1 MPSAQLTMT
10 EVYTLAYAASVAR
23 GYPEPIADEVA
34 FRVLWLEQR
43 GLPGLI
49 ALTREFLNNHE
60 TDFRERGMQC
70 PIIAGTMLSDHF
82 DELVARESE
91 RPNVI
96 QGPANGVLI
105 LPKVAEYAER
115 IEEPVRV
122 SWIMG
127 EPPQIVGQSV
137 VDANKVETFGDFNA
151 VILNTGVGFARHG
164 EPLVGGQGPSATQT
178 ELPDTVFEP
187 LLGFIGKER
196 VQTALQVHGILS
208 SDPEALALLHALS
221 AADGSILASPQQLKD
236 DAKITLATSPGS
248 DNEKLWQR
256 FGEYGWTANAPD
268 DLHEKIRNVVVHY
281 VLTDEGRQAM
291 PMLLHAL
298 DRFPPTRH

>member
-1 MPSAQLTMT
+1 MPSAQLQMT

-23 GYPEPIADEVA
+23 GYPEPIADEIA

-43 GLPGLI
+43 RLPGLI

-60 TDFRERGMQC
+60 TDFRELGMQC

-82 DELVARESE
+82 DELVAREPE

-96 QGPANGVLI
+96 EGPANGVLI

-115 IEEPVRV
+115 IGEPVRV

-137 VDANKVETFGDFNA
+137 VDADKVETFGDFNA

-187 LLGFIGKER
+187 LLGFMGKER
-196 VQTALQVHGILS
+196 AQTALQVHGILS

-221 AADGSILASPQQLKD
+221 AADRSILASPQQLKD

-256 FGEYGWTANAPD
+256 FGEYGWTRKAPD

-281 VLTDEGRQAM
+281 ILLDEGRLAM

>member
-115 IEEPVRV
+115 IGEPVRV

-164 EPLVGGQGPSATQT
+164 EPLVGGQGPTATQT

-187 LLGFIGKER
+187 LLGFIGKEGA
-196 VQTALQVHGILS
+196 QTALQVHGILS

-221 AADGSILASPQQLKD
+221 AADRSILASPQQLQD

-256 FGEYGWTANAPD
+256 FGEYGWTAKAPD

-281 VLTDEGRQAM
+281 ILTDEGRQAM